1 MNWINDDIP
10 IVNIVGVGKV
20 SSSIARQLKGK
31 VEFGYIVSRNIEKA
45 KLLAKEIGG
54 IALTYDDQFKLRGV
68 VLLGLNDST
77 LSTVHLLLNEKVE
90 NGEIVAIHFSGF
102 TSSNILPKE
111 WFPVSVHPNCAVSDE
126 YHGFENVIFGIEG
139 SEEGLKIAAT
149 IVKLLGGEYVIIP
162 KERKPEYHLAAVIV
176 SNFPIALAYLSQSIY
191 KNLGFS
197 EELARKII
205 ATLLSSVS
213 TNINL
218 KKLPDALTGPVKRN
232 DWIVVKNEREIFEK
246 MFPEYK
252 QLYDTIVEI
261 LTKLISEEHL

>member
-1 MNWINDDIP
+1 MNWLHDGIP

-20 SSSIARQLKGK
+20 SASIARQFKGK
-31 VEFGYIVSRNIEKA
+31 VKFGYIVSRNIEKA
-45 KLLAKEIGG
+45 RLLAKEIGG
-54 IALTYDDQFKLRGV
+54 IALTYEDEFKLHGI
-68 VLLGLNDST
+68 VLLGLNDSA
-77 LSTVHLLLNEKVE
+77 LSTAHLLLNGKVE
-90 NGEIVAIHFSGF
+90 NGEIVAIHFSGYL
-102 TSSNILPKE
+102 TSDVLPQE
-111 WFPVSVHPNCAVSDE
+111 WFPASVHPNCAVSDE
-126 YHGFENVIFGIEG
+126 YHRFENVIFGIEG
-139 SEEGLKIAAT
+139 SEEGLKIATT

-176 SNFPIALAYLSQSIY
+176 SNFPIALAYLSQNLY

-197 EELARKII
+197 DELARRVI

-213 TNINL
+213 ANINL

-232 DWIVVKNEREIFEK
+232 DWMVVKNEKEIFEK

-261 LTKLISEEHL
+261 LTKLISEKHL